1 MKGVYMS
8 SKQIKQ
14 INTLQKQLNVLLASQ
29 YESLLDNQ
37 LTAKQVLILELIR
50 AGVTS
55 STELSQH
62 AQVSTSAISQ
72 LLNKLENQDYITR
85 TINPE
90 NRRKI
95 EIALAE
101 KSIQYFEQT
110 SHMQQQ
116 INEAIYGQLPEEDL
130 AALVVILKKLL
141 HIASQK

>member
-1 MKGVYMS
+1 MS
-8 SKQIKQ
+8 SKQIQQ
-14 INTLQKQLNVLLASQ
+14 INTLQTQLNVLLASQ

-50 AGVTS
+50 AGITS

-130 AALVVILKKLL
+130 VALVDILKKLL